1 MEKKDKREK
10 NTVDLSGS
18 SMFVEWPLSF
28 EGRLCFELDVSVQC
42 AQSLVRSGYV
52 SVESL
57 YGISH
62 ADIVSAL
69 QGLYS
74 QESAVAEVANHIY
87 DRVQWIESSEKQ
99 DDFFEVLD
107 EEADT
112 LGVWFNRPDA
122 KLDGMQPAYELEENM
137 VSSDDFPHDRDDRC
151 RFGLQSEEKRPSKR
165 QFYMDLDCIEPFS
178 SDPNDVAYSS
188 RGRAKPAGFD
198 ELFFQETSCSLQ
210 SFGPASPKL
219 SPVSDKESESEKCG
233 NDAHDVFAF
242 PR

>member
-1 MEKKDKREK
+1 MENKDKREK

-28 EGRLCFELDVSVQC
+28 EGRLCFELDVSVHC

-52 SVESL
+52 SVDSL

-74 QESAVAEVANHIY
+74 QESAVDEVANHIY

-107 EEADT
+107 EEANT
-112 LGVWFNRPDA
+112 LGIGFNRPDT
-122 KLDGMQPAYELEENM
+122 KLDCMQPAYELEENM
-137 VSSDDFPHDRDDRC
+137 ISSDDFPHDWDDRGC
-151 RFGLQSEEKRPSKR
+151 FGLQSEEKRPSKR
-165 QFYMDLDCIEPFS
+165 QSYMNLDCVEPFS
-178 SDPNDVAYSS
+178 SDPNDVSYPS
-188 RGRAKPAGFD
+188 RGCAKPEGFR
-198 ELFFQETSCSLQ
+198 EAFFQETSCSLQ

-219 SPVSDKESESEKCG
+219 SPVLDKESESEKCG
-233 NDAHDVFAF
+233 NDEHDVFAF